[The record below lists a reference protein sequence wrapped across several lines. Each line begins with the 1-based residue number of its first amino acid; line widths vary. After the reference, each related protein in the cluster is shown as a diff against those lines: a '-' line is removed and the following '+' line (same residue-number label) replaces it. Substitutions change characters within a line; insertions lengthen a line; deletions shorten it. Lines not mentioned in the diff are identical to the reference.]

1 MRNLFRLPRRS
12 NNPFHARLSALLVSM
27 AAALLLGA
35 CLPRQTVYHHY
46 ESLPAEGWHTGD
58 TLRFETQVPD
68 SQVYCRL
75 NVEVRN
81 RNDYPYRNL
90 PLRIA
95 CLTADSLQLPPDTLD
110 IFLANDDGGWLGT
123 GLGNYYQLS
132 QFVGSVHIRKP
143 GTYTFQITCLLPDTV
158 VTGIND
164 IGIRLE
170 R

>member
-12 NNPFHARLSALLVSM
+12 NNPFHARLSALLAGM

-46 ESLPAEGWHTGD
+46 ESLPAEG
-58 TLRFETQVPD
+58 
-68 SQVYCRL
+68 
-75 NVEVRN
+75 
-81 RNDYPYRNL
+81 
-90 PLRIA
+90 

-143 GTYTFQITCLLPDTV
+143 GTYTFQVTCLLPDTV